1 MGPSYTSKK
10 GAFPSIPWSADNR
23 RLISELLTILQQ
35 DAYLRKGLWP
45 HQGET
50 PLAQSKATNQRFLAK
65 KLLRNEPSIMNYLSD
80 PTAVAYYG
88 LGIKNR
94 VARLEKGWIEARQI
108 LGADG
113 ASLPDEHSIDEGGPH
128 AELQEKWDMV
138 KRNCPWFYRMRDLV
152 GDYLENVV
160 GATPQGG
167 SRGKRKEATPE
178 EEGDAEDD
186 DHDLQ
191 EETVSDTIVR
201 HQPSPPSSTPEPS
214 STGNSPAVTGVV
226 TISPRVTTSYP
237 SQRQGS
243 PELVELV
250 TEVLNRESVAIN
262 ERKRRRDADQEETKR
277 IEIRERSQV
286 EKMRIYMEEKIAMR
300 RLALEERQLALQER
314 QFNLQMR
321 SVTPGNGAF

>member
-35 DAYLRKGLWP
+35 EVYLRKGLWP
-45 HQGET
+45 HRGET
-50 PLAQSKATNQRFLAK
+50 PLAQSKATNQRYLAK

-80 PTAVAYYG
+80 PTAVIYYG

-113 ASLPDEHSIDEGGPH
+113 ASLPDEHSIYEGGPH
-128 AELQEKWDMV
+128 AELQEKWDVV

-160 GATPQGG
+160 GATLQDG
-167 SRGKRKEATPE
+167 SRGKRKDATPDE
-178 EEGDAEDD
+178 EEDAEGDN
-186 DHDLQ
+186 HDLQ
-191 EETVSDTIVR
+191 EESRSDTIVC
-201 HQPSPPSSTPEPS
+201 HQTSPPASAAETS
-214 STGNSPAVTGVV
+214 STGNSLTTTGGVS
-226 TISPRVTTSYP
+226 ISPRVAASCP

-250 TEVLNRESVAIN
+250 IEVLKRESAAMN
-262 ERKRRRDADQEETKR
+262 DRKRRRDVDEEETKR

-286 EKMRIYMEEKIAMR
+286 EKMRIDMEEKIAMR

-314 QFNLQMR
+314 QFSLQMR
-321 SVTPGNGAF
+321 SVTPGNAF